1 VVLRAILCVVVKRKF
16 CPFQELSLS
25 PLEEDVKCPDGG
37 WTVSI
42 ILCLTKET
50 FWEIDV
56 AMLR

>member
-1 VVLRAILCVVVKRKF
+1 VVLSAIICVVVKRKSY
-16 CPFQELSLS
+16 PFQELSLS
-25 PLEEDVKCPDGG
+25 PMEKVINCSDGG

-42 ILCLTKET
+42 NLCLTKET